1 VLNQRK
7 FTTQVAKTCTGWK
20 IKDTIM
26 EDGMQDKEE
35 DLDRDPYIYGQ
46 CVF

>member
-1 VLNQRK
+1 
-7 FTTQVAKTCTGWK
+7 
-20 IKDTIM
+20 M

-46 CVF
+46 CVFWTYWDKKE